1 MGLKELRKK
10 KWFKIMTNTYILVLT
25 IFVIWMAFFDT
36 NSLMIHLEL
45 ESEIDKLERDLIE
58 SGVLTPNNIVEIN
71 ILDENDEV
79 IYSVKVDKENPA
91 KNLQLSRLL
100 LKSDYLFSDLNKS
113 YYKIF

>member
-45 ESEIDKLERDLIE
+45 ESEIDKLEKEKEFLQGEIAKDKEILEKMSDVKELEKLAREKYYMKKDNEEIFLIE
-58 SGVLTPNNIVEIN
+58 YEDSLKNKQ
-71 ILDENDEV
+71 DE
-79 IYSVKVDKENPA
+79 
-91 KNLQLSRLL
+91 
-100 LKSDYLFSDLNKS
+100 
-113 YYKIF
+113 